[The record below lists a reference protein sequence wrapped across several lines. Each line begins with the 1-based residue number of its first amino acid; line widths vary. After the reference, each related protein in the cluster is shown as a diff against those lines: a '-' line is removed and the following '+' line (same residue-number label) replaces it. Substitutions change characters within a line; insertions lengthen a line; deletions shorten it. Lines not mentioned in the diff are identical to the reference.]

1 MAMYARVAWGRL
13 KPDAWAEYEE
23 LFTRLVVPKTAELP
37 GLVRRLLLR
46 SVDEPDEGISVSLW
60 NDLAALR
67 AYRTGDLY
75 RSELVP
81 ALNHVFNND
90 WWSKEYEL
98 RFDG

>member
-1 MAMYARVAWGRL
+1 M
-13 KPDAWAEYEE
+13 
-23 LFTRLVVPKTAELP
+23 FTRLVVPQTAELP
-37 GLVRRLLLR
+37 GLQRRLLLR

-60 NDLAALR
+60 DDLEVLR

-81 ALNHVFNND
+81 ALSHVFNDD
-90 WWSKEYEL
+90 WCSKEYEL